1 MFAATELEMHLVRSL
16 ALAVLA
22 GLGGASMASCVSST
36 GIDDAATVVASVAI
50 DPPSSTLVIG
60 AAAPLTAVVQ
70 DANGRPAAGMAILW
84 TVKDPG
90 VASVSQTGVVTGRAV
105 GSTQVAANVNG
116 VSAVASITVRLAPV
130 ASVLIQP
137 DTRSLVLG
145 QSATLTATPRD
156 ASGLALAGRAV
167 AWTSSNAAVASVA
180 PTGVVTANA
189 VGTTIITAT
198 SEGASANATVTV
210 SPVPV
215 ASLAIVPSS
224 ATVTVGQTAALA
236 ATVKDANGLTVTD
249 RVVAWSSSDDRIA
262 TVSTAGVVRGIA
274 PGSAVVSATSEGVTG
289 TSALTVVSV
298 AVGSVAVLPTSATV
312 QRGATAT
319 LTATVKDVTGAVATD
334 RQVAWSTSNASVA
347 SVSATGVV
355 TGNAIG
361 AATITASSGGR
372 SGSAAI
378 TVIPVPV
385 GSVAVEPVTA
395 DLLVG
400 QTVAVT
406 PTVRDANGTVV
417 TDRLVTWSSSNTA
430 VATVSSTTG
439 VVTAKSPGSATIT
452 TTSEGRWA
460 TTSVTVTQV
469 PVATITLQPPA
480 LTIAPGQAAAL
491 TATTRTADGTVV
503 TGRTITY
510 ASDNS
515 GVARVSTT
523 TGVVTGVASG
533 TAVVTATSEGKSA
546 STAVTVQPAVSF
558 VLVSPGLVLIRKTGT
573 VQLSAAAYDANSNR
587 IFGRAVTWSSD
598 DSSVAVVDANGLV
611 TTKTAGTVL
620 ITATIDG
627 KSDSSL
633 ITVTN

>member
-1 MFAATELEMHLVRSL
+1 MHLARRL
-16 ALAVLA
+16 ALAALA
-22 GLGGASMASCVSST
+22 GLVSASLASCGSST
-36 GIDDAATVVASVAI
+36 GIDGAESVVASVAI

-70 DANGRPAAGMAILW
+70 DADGRPATGVSVVW

-90 VASVSQTGVVTGRAV
+90 VAGISQTGVVTGRAV
-105 GSTQVAANVNG
+105 GSTQVAASVNG

-130 ASVLIQP
+130 ASVVIQP
-137 DTRSLVLG
+137 ETRALLLG
-145 QSATLTATPRD
+145 QSAAFAATPRD
-156 ASGLALAGRAV
+156 ANGVGLTGRAV
-167 AWTSSNAAVASVA
+167 AWTSSNPAVAGVG
-180 PTGVVTANA
+180 PTGVVTASS
-189 VGTTIITAT
+189 VGTATITAT
-198 SEGASANATVTV
+198 SEGVSANATVMV

-215 ASLAIVPSS
+215 GSVAIVPSS

-236 ATVKDANGLTVTD
+236 PTVKDANGLTVTD

-274 PGSAVVSATSEGVTG
+274 PGSAVISATSEGVTG
-289 TSALTVVSV
+289 TAAVTVVSV
-298 AVGSVAVLPTSATV
+298 AVGSVTVLPTSANV
-312 QRGATAT
+312 QRGATT
-319 LTATVKDVTGAVATD
+319 ILTATVKDVTGAVATD
-334 RQVAWSTSNASVA
+334 RQVTWSTSNASVA

-355 TGNAIG
+355 TGNATG
-361 AATITASSGGR
+361 TATIAASSGGK

-378 TVIPVPV
+378 TVVPVPV
-385 GSVAVEPVTA
+385 GSVAVDPTTA
-395 DLLVG
+395 ALRVG
-400 QTVAVT
+400 ETLTIT

-417 TDRLVTWSSSNTA
+417 TDRVVTWSSSSAA

-439 VVTAKSPGSATIT
+439 VVTAKSAGTATISA
-452 TTSEGRWA
+452 TSEGRSA

-469 PVATITLQPPA
+469 PVATITLQPTT
-480 LTIAPGQAAAL
+480 LTIAPGQTAAL
-491 TATTRTADGTVV
+491 TATTKTADGTVV

-523 TGVVTGVASG
+523 GVVTGAAFG
-533 TAVVTATSEGKSA
+533 TAVITATSEGQSA
-546 STAVTVQPAVSF
+546 TTAVTVQPAVSF
-558 VLVSPGLVLIRKTGT
+558 VLVSPSLVLVRKTGT
-573 VQLSAAAYDANSNR
+573 VQLSAAAYDGNSNR

-598 DSSVAVVDANGLV
+598 DPSVATVDANGLV
-611 TTKTAGTVL
+611 TTKKVGTVL

-627 KSDSSL
+627 KSDSSF